1 MFASMEKELCYGF
14 YDTEPL
20 WTKTQFGVE
29 QFNFPKISFEK
40 LQAQPIPERIRL
52 GHKMEHV
59 FEQLIGHCSD
69 WDVVAKNLLID
80 RNKERLGELDF
91 IIHNRLGNE
100 KYHIELAYKYY
111 IINPE
116 ITEPIHR
123 LMGPNKRDMFFT
135 KLEKLKN
142 KQFPLLFSDELKMQL
157 QELAVET
164 KIVKQQVCFKTQL
177 FVPYQ
182 KKHVSIRPLNKN
194 CIVGSWIHFDDFN
207 TPEFKNHEYYIPY
220 KQEWVIAPQPN
231 RAYNTHYETLL
242 DINLRMLKENAPMLW
257 VRKPDET
264 IEKLFV
270 VWW

>member
-1 MFASMEKELCYGF
+1 MFASMEKELCSGF
-14 YDTEPL
+14 YTTEPL

-29 QFNFPKISFEK
+29 QFEFPKTSLEK
-40 LQAQPIPERIRL
+40 LNIKPIPERIRL

-59 FEQLIGHCSD
+59 FEQLIGHNSD
-69 WDVVAKNLLID
+69 WYVVAKNLLID

-91 IIHNRLGNE
+91 IIHNKLSNE
-100 KYHIELAYKYY
+100 NYHIELAYKFY

-142 KQFPLLFSDELKMQL
+142 KQFPLLFSDELKLQL
-157 QELAVET
+157 QELSVET
-164 KIVKQQVCFKTQL
+164 EKVKQQVCFKTQL

-182 KKHVSIRPLNKN
+182 EERVSIRPLNRN

-207 TPEFKNHEYYIPY
+207 TPEFKNYKYYIPY
-220 KQEWVIAPQPN
+220 KQEWVITPSLN
-231 RAYNTHYETLL
+231 SAYNSHYDTLL
-242 DINLRMLKENAPMLW
+242 NINLRMLKENAPMLW
-257 VRKPDET
+257 VKKPDET